1 MQNTVGIRR
10 AVLLV
15 VVAALALVAV
25 YQIAAARNEY
35 EPTAQDAVRLESRI
49 NQLEQRLY
57 TIETSVRTLEQQS
70 RVGAVSSRNV
80 TPEEIEAVR
89 AQLQSFEQSRN
100 VTPEEIE
107 AVRAQLQ
114 SFELRFIDDECAIAK
129 LDERTLSAAQ
139 RQARI
144 RSAARTEPCRLSA
157 DTPVRLPERR

>member
-15 VVAALALVAV
+15 VVVALALVAV

-57 TIETSVRTLEQQS
+57 TIETSVRMLEQQS
-70 RVGAVSSRNV
+70 RVGAVS
-80 TPEEIEAVR
+80 
-89 AQLQSFEQSRN
+89 SRN

-129 LDERTLSAAQ
+129 LDERTLAPAQ

-144 RSAARTEPCRLSA
+144 RSGVRTEPCRLSA